1 MIKLTD
7 ILFEG
12 KLSKSE
18 IKKMKDKFDKT
29 GKLPPHLQKLADLMK
44 KNTKVKDI
52 VVPGLEWMAEEKL
65 SEGTSKDGF
74 EAIKQFTYG
83 KPTRIQAMT
92 KGNWLVHHPKGIK
105 MGVGKNSKGIFQVKI
120 SKTGKDKY
128 KVEFFK
134 SMADQFGLSQH
145 GKKEKPSK
153 IVKNVEGKML
163 HSTFRGYL
171 GI

>member
-1 MIKLTD
+1 MIKLKDLIVEKTT
-7 ILFEG
+7 
-12 KLSKSE
+12 KS
-18 IKKMKDKFDKT
+18 
-29 GKLPPHLQKLADLMK
+29 
-44 KNTKVKDI
+44 
-52 VVPGLEWMAEEKL
+52 
-65 SEGTSKDGF
+65 GF

-153 IVKNVEGKML
+153 IVKNVEGNML
-163 HSTFRGYL
+163 HSTFKGYL

>member
-1 MIKLTD
+1 MIKLMD
-7 ILFEG
+7 IL
-12 KLSKSE
+12 
-18 IKKMKDKFDKT
+18 T
-29 GKLPPHLQKLADLMK
+29 
-44 KNTKVKDI
+44 
-52 VVPGLEWMAEEKL
+52 
-65 SEGTSKDGF
+65 EGTSKAGF